1 MKLDVKLNINKML
14 NSPNIVDMLDEK
26 CLNTIGHNVITE
38 FLLDKESRSQWEK
51 RVEEAMM
58 LALQVAETKSFPWS
72 NASNIKF
79 PLVTIAALQFHSRAY
94 PALIPTQD
102 IIKID
107 CEADPETPP
116 EEQQKYVARDKR
128 VERHMSYQILKEDEN
143 WEAEMDK
150 VLITV
155 PIVGLSLIHI

>member
-94 PALIPTQD
+94 PALIPTQ
-102 IIKID
+102 
-107 CEADPETPP
+107 
-116 EEQQKYVARDKR
+116 VGKR
-128 VERHMSYQILKEDEN
+128 IYSLCCPVFT
-143 WEAEMDK
+143 AF
-150 VLITV
+150 ITE
-155 PIVGLSLIHI
+155 LS

>member
-1 MKLDVKLNINKML
+1 ML
-14 NSPNIVDMLDEK
+14 NSPNIVEMLDEK
-26 CLNTIGHNVITE
+26 ALNTIGQTVITE
-38 FLLDKESRSQWEK
+38 FNLDKESRSQWEK

-116 EEQQKYVARDKR
+116 EEQAKYVARDKR
-128 VERHMSYQILKEDEN
+128 VEKHMSYQMRISGPRRNTKHIKSEYRKKEEKQKSGD
-143 WEAEMDK
+143 
-150 VLITV
+150 L
-155 PIVGLSLIHI
+155 GGGR